1 MKFAI
6 LLFPSAFFIV
16 VRQECENW
24 QKEVH
29 RIVIFRT
36 IEDFFTS
43 PNFCPIF
50 GQVCVPKGFN
60 GIYLTAECP
69 FFNKTALCLS
79 CLSLHWARYEAKI
92 RGAVY
97 AGAFAILQSGIP
109 DGEFKSFLRSRP
121 DLAKPGKQWTGEK
134 FTCNALGQLM
144 NVWPIRPGIWSILL
158 FFMVYTYEDLSFSI
172 VSD

>member
-1 MKFAI
+1 MKFVI

-109 DGEFKSFLRSRP
+109 DGEFKSFLRSR
-121 DLAKPGKQWTGEK
+121 LNKAWKKMNWRKIYMQ
-134 FTCNALGQLM
+134 CLGSADECLT
-144 NVWPIRPGIWSILL
+144 NPARYL
-158 FFMVYTYEDLSFSI
+158 VYTSFLYGLYLWRP
-172 VSD
+172 